1 MAEPPQ
7 SVARMLLTAA
17 RQDQLAAQLLS
28 SNAAIGD
35 GVVGFHAQQ
44 AVEKALKAVLS
55 VHLIEFRRT
64 HDLLVLLDLLLDH
77 GITLP
82 PDADWLEE
90 LNPYAVEAR
99 YGALAPFGLDRQHTM
114 SAMASTLTWAEQVLA
129 AQDGAIG

>member
-1 MAEPPQ
+1 MAEAPQ
-7 SVARMLLTAA
+7 SVARMLLIAA

-77 GITLP
+77 GITVP
-82 PDADWLEE
+82 PDADWLDE

-99 YGALAPFGLDRQHTM
+99 YGALAPSGLDRAH
-114 SAMASTLTWAEQVLA
+114 ALLAVASTLTWAEQMMA
-129 AQDGAIG
+129 THNGNGG